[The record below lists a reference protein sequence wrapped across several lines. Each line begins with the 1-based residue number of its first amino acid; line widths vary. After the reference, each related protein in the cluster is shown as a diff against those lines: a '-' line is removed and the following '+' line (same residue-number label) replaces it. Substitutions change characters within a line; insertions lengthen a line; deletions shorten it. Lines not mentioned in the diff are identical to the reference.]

1 MVDQPHLHRSAEIE
15 DLAHL
20 TPEDINKPLIDNEQK
35 SKQALIIVDIQ
46 NDYFPGGKWVPTGIN
61 AAADN
66 AARLISS
73 ARASDDL
80 IIHIR
85 HEFPTNDAPFFAKG
99 SNGVQIHSK
108 VQNRED
114 EHVIVKNHI
123 NAFRETKLKDILDRN
138 EIRNIVICGAMNHM
152 CIDAI
157 TRAAHDFGYNCIL
170 IHDAC
175 ASRELQFNGITVPAE
190 HVHAAF
196 MSALDFA
203 YAKTISTQEF
213 LKDKK
218 NLKL

>member
-20 TPEDINKPLIDNEQK
+20 TQEDINKPLVDNKQK

-46 NDYFPGGKWVPTGIN
+46 NDYFPGGKWTLNGMD

-66 AARLISS
+66 AARLISA
-73 ARASDDL
+73 ARSTDDL
-80 IIHIR
+80 IVHVR
-85 HEFPTNDAPFFAKG
+85 HEFPTSDAPFFAQG
-99 SNGVQIHSK
+99 SVGVQIHSK

-123 NAFRETKLKDILDRN
+123 NAFRDTKLKEILDRN
-138 EIRNIVICGAMNHM
+138 GIRNLIICGAMSHM

-157 TRAAHDFGYNCIL
+157 TRAAHDFGYNCIV

-175 ASRELQFNGITVPAE
+175 ASRDLEFNGIRIPAE
-190 HVHAAF
+190 YVHASF
-196 MSALDFA
+196 MAALEFA

-213 LKDKK
+213 LKQQKFQD
-218 NLKL
+218 

>member
-1 MVDQPHLHRSAEIE
+1 M
-15 DLAHL
+15 
-20 TPEDINKPLIDNEQK
+20 
-35 SKQALIIVDIQ
+35 
-46 NDYFPGGKWVPTGIN
+46 Y
-61 AAADN
+61 
-66 AARLISS
+66 
-73 ARASDDL
+73 
-80 IIHIR
+80 
-85 HEFPTNDAPFFAKG
+85 
-99 SNGVQIHSK
+99 
-108 VQNRED
+108 
-114 EHVIVKNHI
+114 
-123 NAFRETKLKDILDRN
+123 
-138 EIRNIVICGAMNHM
+138 
-152 CIDAI
+152 IDAI